1 MLIYKSL
8 MEDNNM
14 SDLNG
19 AAGRRITSLLDAG
32 SFVEIGGGV
41 MARST
46 DFNLGEK
53 KAPSD
58 GVITGY
64 GTVDGSLVYVYS
76 QDPSVLGGTIGEM
89 HARKIVNIYRMAMKT
104 GAPVVGIIDC
114 GGVRLQESTDALN
127 ALGSLMRQEVMASG
141 VIPQIT
147 AVLGNCGGGMS
158 VVAGLSD
165 FTYLEGSKGRLFVNA
180 PDAVK
185 ENSKDKCDMSAA
197 DYQAESGNADFV
209 GTEAE
214 IFAQIRALLGMLPG
228 NNEDDGEIIPTA
240 DDLNRQTVGL
250 ENYAS
255 AADQLAVLADDNI
268 FVETKK
274 ENGKAVVTGFMRL
287 NGATV
292 GAVANNGGELK
303 TCGVNKAA
311 DFIRFCDAFSI
322 PVVTL
327 VNVEKMAQTACTEKR
342 MPKAAS
348 RLVSAYAEATV
359 PKVTVVSGKAYGTP
373 YVVMG
378 SKAVG
383 ADMVFAWDKAEIGVM
398 DAKSAAKILFDGSDA
413 DTIKKGAE
421 EFKNLQQNVTSAAA
435 RGYVDT
441 IIAPADTRK
450 YLIGALDMLYTKR
463 EMRPDKKHGTV

>member
-1 MLIYKSL
+1 
-8 MEDNNM
+8 M

-19 AAGRRITSLLDAG
+19 AAGRRLSSLLDAG
-32 SFVEIGGGV
+32 SFVEIGGGIT
-41 MARST
+41 ARST

-64 GTVDGSLVYVYS
+64 GTVDGNLVYVYS

-127 ALGSLMRQEVMASG
+127 ALGSVMRQEVMASG

-147 AVLGNCGGGMS
+147 AVLGGCGGGMS

-165 FTYLEGSKGRLFVNA
+165 FTYLEGEKGRLFVNA

-197 DYQAESGNADFV
+197 DFQAEAGNADFV
-209 GTEAE
+209 GSEAE
-214 IFAQIRALLGMLPG
+214 IFAQIRSLLGLLPG
-228 NNEDDGEIIPTA
+228 NNEDDGEILQTS
-240 DDLNRQTVGL
+240 DDLNRSVAGIEGL
-250 ENYAS
+250 EG
-255 AADQLAVLADDNI
+255 AADKLACLADDGV

-274 ENGKAVVTGFMRL
+274 AHGGAVVTGFMRL

-292 GAVANNGGELK
+292 GAVANNCKCGELK
-303 TCGVNKAA
+303 GCAVNKAA
-311 DFIRFCDAFSI
+311 DFISFCDAFSI

-327 VNVEKMAQTACTEKR
+327 VNVEKMAQTSCTEKR

-348 RLVSAYAEATV
+348 RLVAAYAEATV
-359 PKVTVVSGKAYGTP
+359 PKVTVVTGKAFGTP
-373 YVVMG
+373 YIVMG

-383 ADMVFAWDKAEIGVM
+383 ADMVYAWPNAEIGVM
-398 DAKSAAKILFDGSDA
+398 DAKSAAKILYDGSDA
-413 DTIKKGAE
+413 ETLKKGAE
-421 EFKNLQQNVTSAAA
+421 EFRSLQQNVSSAAA

-441 IIAPADTRK
+441 IIEPADTRK

>member
-1 MLIYKSL
+1 
-8 MEDNNM
+8 M

-19 AAGRRITSLLDAG
+19 AAGKRITSLLDAG
-32 SFVEIGGGV
+32 SFVEIGGCV
-41 MARST
+41 TARST

-64 GTVDGSLVYVYS
+64 GTVDGSLVYIYS

-104 GAPVVGIIDC
+104 GAPVIGIIDC

-127 ALGSLMRQEVMASG
+127 ALGGLMRQEAMASG

-147 AVLGNCGGGMS
+147 AVLGGCGGGLS

-165 FTYLEGSKGRLFVNA
+165 FTFVESANGRLFVNA

-185 ENSKDKCDMSAA
+185 GSSKDKCDMSAA
-197 DYQAESGNADFV
+197 EYQAESGNADFI

-214 IFAQIRALLGMLPG
+214 IFAQIRALIGLLPC
-228 NNEDDGEIIPTA
+228 NNEDDGEIVPTS
-240 DDLNRQTVGL
+240 DDANRLVTGI
-250 ENYAS
+250 ENYKEVT
-255 AADQLAVLADDNI
+255 DQLACLADNNL

-274 ENGKAVVTGFMRL
+274 YYGTGIVTGFMRL
-287 NGATV
+287 NGAV
-292 GAVANNGGELK
+292 CGVVANSLNELRGK
-303 TCGVNKAA
+303 AVNKAA
-311 DFIRFCDAFSI
+311 DFVNFCDAFSI
-322 PVVTL
+322 PVVTV
-327 VNVEKMAQTACTEKR
+327 VNAEKMSQTACTEQR

-348 RLVSAYAEATV
+348 RLVAAYAEATV
-359 PKVTVVSGKAYGTP
+359 PKVTVVAGKAYGTP
-373 YVVMG
+373 YILMG

-383 ADMVFAWDKAEIGVM
+383 ADMVYAWPAAEIGIM
-398 DAKSAAKILFDGSDA
+398 DAKSAAKILCGGDA
-413 DTIKKGAE
+413 EALKKTAD
-421 EFKNLQQNVTSAAA
+421 EFKSLQQNVSSAAA

-441 IIAPADTRK
+441 IIEPAETRK

-463 EMRPDKKHGTV
+463 ELRPDKKHGTI